1 MRWFILIP
9 QWEIRGWSRHLIHG
23 SFFPARFDAPGTR
36 HCWCPNSRLRSEQ
49 LLDEDLF
56 GDFSG
61 THQVGQGWNCWWFL
75 GVSDFTNGT
84 STMTGESFIG
94 KMLFFFFFWGVLMQ
108 IQVKVGGWV
117 VAKYLKGIHMVK
129 DNNFLPGNYLILAM
143 KWRRICEPA
152 KNTSV
157 SYKVPKSTTW

>member
-1 MRWFILIP
+1 
-9 QWEIRGWSRHLIHG
+9 
-23 SFFPARFDAPGTR
+23 
-36 HCWCPNSRLRSEQ
+36 
-49 LLDEDLF
+49 
-56 GDFSG
+56 
-61 THQVGQGWNCWWFL
+61 
-75 GVSDFTNGT
+75 
-84 STMTGESFIG
+84 MTGESFIG
-94 KMLFFFFFWGVLMQ
+94 KMLFFFFFGGVLMQ

-117 VAKYLKGIHMVK
+117 VANYLKGIHMVK